1 MSEMAATQ
9 SPDKRQRTF
18 VVAGCGYTGTRV
30 AERLAARGPVI
41 GLTRNAHTFEFAAPF
56 DVIYL
61 VPPPATGT
69 TDPRLE
75 RFLTALPAAPG
86 RIVYI
91 STTGIYGDAGGA
103 TVTEDTPPAPATD
116 RARRRLAAETAL
128 RAWCEPRKIE
138 WVILRVPGIYGPGRL
153 PLDRLKRNEPA
164 LAESEAGP
172 GNRIQVEDLA
182 DVCVAALLQ
191 LQARNRIFN
200 VGDGDHTTSTA
211 FLGIVARLAGLPSPP
226 QLPLTMLQ
234 EHKSEAVLSF
244 LGESRRV
251 DTSRLRQ
258 ELGFSPRYPTA
269 EVGIRASLSG
279 TGETKTAQNEE
290 ARQKQ
295 FKKEQEDLEKELGI

>member
-1 MSEMAATQ
+1 MAPAQ
-9 SPDKRQRTF
+9 SPGNRPRTF
-18 VVAGCGYTGTRV
+18 VIAGRGYTGTRV
-30 AERLAARGPVI
+30 ADRLAARGKVI
-41 GLTRNAHTFEFAAPF
+41 GLTRKAHEFNFAAPF

-61 VPPPATGT
+61 VPPPAPGT

-75 RFLTALPAAPG
+75 RFLGKLPAAPG

-91 STTGIYGDAGGA
+91 STTGVYGDAGGA

-116 RARRRLAAETAL
+116 RARRRLAAETTL
-128 RAWCEPRKIE
+128 RVWCESHDVD

-153 PLDRLKRNEPA
+153 PLDRLKRDEPA

-182 DVCVAALLQ
+182 DICVAALLQ
-191 LQARNRIFN
+191 PQARNRIYN

-211 FLGIVARLAGLPSPP
+211 FLGLVARLAGLPPPP
-226 QLPLTMLQ
+226 QLPLTQLQ
-234 EHKSEAVLSF
+234 ALKSAVAYSF

-258 ELGFSPRYPTA
+258 ELGFKPRYPTA
-269 EVGIRASLSG
+269 EAGIRASL
-279 TGETKTAQNEE
+279 E
-290 ARQKQ
+290 APIASQSRR
-295 FKKEQEDLEKELGI
+295 E